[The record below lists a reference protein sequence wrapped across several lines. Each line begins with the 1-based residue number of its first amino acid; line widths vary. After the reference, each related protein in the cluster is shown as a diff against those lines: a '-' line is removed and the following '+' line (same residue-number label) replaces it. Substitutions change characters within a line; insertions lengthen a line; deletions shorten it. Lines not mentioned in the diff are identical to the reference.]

1 MLNAYPLVLSGG
13 LSERQVSV
21 KGALPL
27 LLAGVPALLLLALG
41 IWVALVWNKLVRQH
55 NQVRASWAQVEVQL
69 QRRHDLVP
77 NLVGVVQGYAAHEHA
92 ALAEVAEA
100 RAGALGATRVAQRAT
115 AEQQLTGALDRL
127 IAVAEAYPDL
137 KADRQFAATHA
148 ELTATENQLS
158 YARQFY
164 NLAVRALTNTIQSV
178 PTNLVAA
185 LFGFRPPEYFQAA
198 EHVRGPVQARP

>member
-1 MLNAYPLVLSGG
+1 MAEGCGSYAPSPPGGGWTGTAWARRSGRSCHRPEQGRPSGAVARARRSGVLPPRWRGCRIMEWRGCQIMDRRRRPEPPGRMLNAYPLVLSGG

-100 RAGALGATRVAQRAT
+100 RAGALGATRVA
-115 AEQQLTGALDRL
+115 
-127 IAVAEAYPDL
+127 
-137 KADRQFAATHA
+137 
-148 ELTATENQLS
+148 
-158 YARQFY
+158 
-164 NLAVRALTNTIQSV
+164 
-178 PTNLVAA
+178 
-185 LFGFRPPEYFQAA
+185 
-198 EHVRGPVQARP
+198 